1 MSSMNELKKSNL
13 WIILGVIWFIIAL
26 IFITDKSFDNHKIR
40 IVDWIG
46 WIAMFTTGTFS
57 IINGLRLK
65 KDNHKKL
72 F

>member
-46 WIAMFTTGTFS
+46 WIAMFITGIFS
-57 IINGLRLK
+57 IINGLWLK
-65 KDNHKKL
+65 KNNHSKPY
-72 F
+72 